1 MRCATSTRIVRTVM
15 ALALALYAMCA
26 YSASKTVLVLG
37 DSLSAEYGLVRGKG
51 WVPLLEKRLQA
62 ERIDATIINASI
74 SGETTSGGKSRLPA
88 LLGQSHPG
96 IVIIELGANDG
107 LRGLPIAS
115 AAANLRAMIN
125 TAQQAGTKVLLVGM
139 RIPPNY
145 GRDYTEKFSAMYAN
159 LSRDEKI
166 PLAPFLL
173 EGIADKPQLFQ
184 ADRLHP
190 IAEAQTIMLDNIW
203 PYLKLLLLKQ

>member
-1 MRCATSTRIVRTVM
+1 MRCATATRIARIMM
-15 ALALALYAMCA
+15 ALMLVLFVGCA
-26 YSASKTVLVLG
+26 YSASKTMLVLG

-62 ERIDATIINASI
+62 ERIDATIVNASI

-88 LLGQSHPG
+88 LLEQHHPA

-107 LRGLPIAS
+107 LRGLPITS

-125 TAQQAGTKVLLVGM
+125 AAQQASARVLLIGM

-159 LSRDEKI
+159 LSQEEKV
-166 PLAPFLL
+166 PLTPFLL

-184 ADRLHP
+184 ADRIHP
-190 IAEAQTIMLDNIW
+190 VAEAQTIMLNNIW
-203 PYLKLLLLKQ
+203 PQLKRLLLKQ